1 MKPFRHQTALY
12 ILAFLLALT
21 LRLVRLGTWTLTDVE
36 AKWALQALGVIQ
48 GTHPALGSQP
58 AYVLLTSI
66 VFFLY
71 GGGTDFLARLVPALV
86 GSSLVFVPF
95 LFRDRLKP
103 RPALILAFF
112 LAFDP
117 GLVALSRQAGSSI
130 LAVTFVL
137 FAWGFWERRLSR
149 QAGVFAALA
158 LLSGSSLWEGL
169 LGLGLAWAILQLVER
184 LMGWKTES
192 AQRLPL
198 SEWLSALWFALGTLI
213 VVGTLFFLSP
223 NGLGAWLS
231 SLPEYLSGWVHPPQ
245 VSAGMMFFSLFAY
258 QPLAL
263 ILAAVA
269 LVRGWKDSSRRV
281 VRLSLWMF
289 IALLLALAYPSH
301 QVSDLVWMLIPLW
314 SLAALELARVVDV
327 LPEERRQVLG
337 VTGLTVFILFFVWL
351 QFLSLSIL
359 PLDSSQASD
368 RIWLLF
374 GSMTL
379 LVICIL
385 LVAVGWSARLARL
398 GATWGVAAALGLYSF
413 GALLGAGN
421 IRVTIGQEMWAADRT
436 PTQADLLLTV
446 VNEMSDW
453 SKDNINAQPVTLVGV
468 DSPALEWLLRGHS
481 ISKLSSVHPTATPP
495 PFVITTDQKDPSL
508 SATYRGESFVW
519 REAPLWDNAAVPDW
533 LRWLAYHEMPTSS
546 ETLIFWVR
554 DDLFLDSSGTSTG
567 VKP

>member
-1 MKPFRHQTALY
+1 M
-12 ILAFLLALT
+12 
-21 LRLVRLGTWTLTDVE
+21 
-36 AKWALQALGVIQ
+36 
-48 GTHPALGSQP
+48 
-58 AYVLLTSI
+58 TSI

-86 GSSLVFVPF
+86 GSALVLVPF

-103 RPALILAFF
+103 RPALMLAFF

-117 GLVALSRQAGSSI
+117 GLVALARQAGSPI
-130 LAVTFVL
+130 LALTFVL
-137 FAWGFWERRLSR
+137 FAWGFWERRRSR
-149 QAGVFAALA
+149 LAGVFAALA

-169 LGLGLAWAILQLVER
+169 LGLGLTWAILQLVER
-184 LMGWKTES
+184 LMGWNKDPS
-192 AQRLPL
+192 QKIPR
-198 SEWLSALWFALGTLI
+198 SEWLSALWSALGTLLI
-213 VVGTLFFLSP
+213 GGTLFFLSP

-245 VSAGMMFFSLFAY
+245 ISAGMMFFSLFAY

-263 ILAAVA
+263 ILAAITS
-269 LVRGWKDSSRRV
+269 VRGWKDSSRRV

-289 IALLLALAYPSH
+289 IALLLALVYPSH

-327 LPEERRQVLG
+327 LPEERRQVIG
-337 VTGLTVFILFFVWL
+337 VAGLTVFILFFVWL
-351 QFLSLSIL
+351 QFLSLNTL
-359 PLDSSQASD
+359 PLPSSQGTD

-374 GSMTL
+374 GSLAL

-385 LVAVGWSARLARL
+385 LVAVGWSARTARL
-398 GATWGVAAALGLYSF
+398 GVTWGLAAALGVYSF

-421 IRVTIGQEMWAADRT
+421 IRVAIGQEMWAADKT
-436 PTQADLLLTV
+436 PAQADLLLTV

-453 SKDNINAQPVTLVGV
+453 SKDNINAQPVTIVGV

-481 ISKLSSVHPTATPP
+481 ITKLSSVHPSSSPP
-495 PFVITTDQKDPSL
+495 PFVITSDQKDPSL

-519 REAPLWDNAAVPDW
+519 RESTLWDNAAVPDW
-533 LRWLAYHEMPTSS
+533 MRWLAYHEMPTSS
-546 ETLIFWVR
+546 ETIIFWVR
-554 DDLFLDSSGTSTG
+554 DDLFLDSTGTSTG
-567 VKP
+567 AKP